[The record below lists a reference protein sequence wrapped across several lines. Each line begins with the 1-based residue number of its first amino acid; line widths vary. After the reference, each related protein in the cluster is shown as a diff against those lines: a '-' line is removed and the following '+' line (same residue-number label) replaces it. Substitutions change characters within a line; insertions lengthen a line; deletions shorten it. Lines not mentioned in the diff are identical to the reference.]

1 MAPLLRRVAAAPSS
15 LSGKRGRGL
24 TIACLLAAVAVLP
37 GATGTGKSDTVRAT
51 ESRISSSGGPG
62 LAVELQENLTTIA
75 VLPSLWGQVFVDP
88 PAFEINQEVV
98 TDHCDSLY
106 PLGPFELLHCFFQY
120 EVGTRVTLTARADE
134 GQRFFGWGA
143 VECPGRQACELTVGK
158 RRSITA
164 LFTPAPLALDV
175 AVAEGAEGVI
185 ISNPPGILCR
195 TSPQSLEGFCTAPF
209 RAGRPLT
216 LTAMTHNS
224 VDWYGCSPMRDN
236 PKVCKT
242 DSGTPFVGVGIGDVY
257 PGPPFGEETK
267 LIVLKRGR
275 GRVTGPDIR
284 CGLDCA
290 EWYPTGRR
298 VTLTATP
305 RPGRIFKRW
314 EGGVYCPVRTCQF
327 SVGPVNSVRA
337 VFRRP

>member
-1 MAPLLRRVAAAPSS
+1 MAPLLRRVAAALSS
-15 LSGKRGRGL
+15 PSGKRGRGL
-24 TIACLLAAVAVLP
+24 ATACLLGAVAVLP
-37 GATGTGKSDTVRAT
+37 GATGTGKSGAVRAT
-51 ESRISSSGGPG
+51 ESRISFAGGPR
-62 LAVELQENLTTIA
+62 LAVGLEENVTTLA

-88 PAFEINQEVV
+88 PAFETNQEVI
-98 TDHCDSLY
+98 TDHCDSLW
-106 PLGPFELLHCFFQY
+106 PLAPFDLLHCFFEY

-143 VECPGRQACELTVGK
+143 VECPGRQACELTVRE

-164 LFTPAPLALDV
+164 LFTPAPLALDI

-185 ISNPPGILCR
+185 VSSPPGILCR
-195 TSPQSLEGFCTAPF
+195 TASQSLENFCTAVF
-209 RAGRPLT
+209 RAGQSLT

-242 DSGTPFVGVGIGDVY
+242 DAGTFFVGIGIGDVY

-267 LIVLKRGR
+267 LVVLKHGR
-275 GRVTGPDIR
+275 GKVTGPGIR
-284 CGLDCA
+284 CGLNCR

-305 RPGRIFKRW
+305 RPGRVFKRW
-314 EGGVYCPVRTCQF
+314 EGGVHCPLRTCQF